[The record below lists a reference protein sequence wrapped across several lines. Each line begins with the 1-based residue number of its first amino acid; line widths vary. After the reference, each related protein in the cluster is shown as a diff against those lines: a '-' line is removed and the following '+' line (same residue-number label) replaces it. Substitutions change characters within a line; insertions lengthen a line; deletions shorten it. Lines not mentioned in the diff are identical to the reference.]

1 MWHDADKDPN
11 GERYRK
17 AQICSEAGHDL
28 CVLSDAWYDG
38 CLGGGAACFEIKAL
52 QNLKCL
58 RFANIEL
65 QVCRLRKFEGLNVW
79 VSEHTPNLSF

>member
-1 MWHDADKDPN
+1 M
-11 GERYRK
+11 
-17 AQICSEAGHDL
+17 ICV
-28 CVLSDAWYDG
+28 C
-38 CLGGGAACFEIKAL
+38 CLMPGMMVVWVGGGAACFEIKAL